1 MQQPD
6 MRKLSQLARSPA
18 GQQLMQILS
27 KQGLSG
33 IKPDASAAQLKEALS
48 PLLKD
53 PQIQALLKQLEGN
66 L

>member
-6 MRKLSQLARSPA
+6 MQKLYQFAQSPA
-18 GQQLMQILS
+18 GQQLMQMLK
-27 KQGLSG
+27 KQDLSG
-33 IKPDASAAQLKEALS
+33 LAPEASSAQLKEALS

-53 PQIQALLKQLEGN
+53 PQVRSLLKQLEGK